1 MAKSYWTRYG
11 WITEYTD
18 KEKEHFRKR
27 NEKAQEKYVHPTLPV
42 KRGECKYCG
51 DKVEP
56 MAIICEDCYSV
67 EF

>member
-1 MAKSYWTRYG
+1 MANSYWTQYG
-11 WITEYTD
+11 WVADYDENEV
-18 KEKEHFRKR
+18 KHFQEKHK
-27 NEKAQEKYVHPTLPV
+27 KAQETYIHPTPPV

-56 MAIICEDCYSV
+56 ESIICEDCYSV